1 MESRKSG
8 GAVRVRVTSREE
20 DDFRSQDRKERFWNI
35 YRHAPP
41 NGTVDVSA
49 NELEA
54 RLLKNFGSQL
64 KQKLVDYFHE
74 SWSGRGHRHDFPG
87 MSLQSAGPAIGNHVV
102 ALGRVLFEARIDR
115 YGSLDFSVEIA
126 GARQL
131 ASLFDNDLSLLLM
144 FMRTYVPAAFEDATS
159 IHSIPKGAF
168 DFDVSASDELREVFA
183 TAPKKGALRLPD
195 ASREMVLWTIANG
208 TLIPAVL
215 LALIVC
221 YVLFKGTVEERA
233 SLISAQ
239 QRVAEQQA
247 AVLKESTQRLEQA
260 HRLEDELIKRG
271 MDSLPKQEPQP
282 APPVAAS
289 KKATP

>member
-1 MESRKSG
+1 MEIGKGG
-8 GAVRVRVTSREE
+8 GALRVRVTSREE
-20 DDFRSQDRKERFWNI
+20 DGFRSQDRKERFWNT

-41 NGTVDVSA
+41 NGLVEVSA
-49 NELEA
+49 NELES
-54 RLLKNFGSQL
+54 RFLKNFGTQL

-102 ALGRVLFEARIDR
+102 ALGRVFFEARIDR

-131 ASLFDNDLSLLLM
+131 ASLFDNDISLLLM
-144 FMRTYVPAAFEDATS
+144 FARCYVPAAFDDATS
-159 IHSIPKGAF
+159 IHSVPKDAF
-168 DFDVSASDELREVFA
+168 DFEVSASDELREVFA
-183 TAPKKGALRLPD
+183 TPPKKGALRLPD
-195 ASREMVLWTIANG
+195 ASRELVLWTIANG

-221 YVLFKGTVEERA
+221 YVVFKGTVDERA
-233 SLISAQ
+233 SLIAAQ
-239 QRVAEQQA
+239 QRLAEQQA

-260 HRLEDELIKRG
+260 HRLEDQLIKRG
-271 MDSLPKQEPQP
+271 MDSLTQPQP
-282 APPVAAS
+282 APSPPITVP
-289 KKATP
+289 KKTSP